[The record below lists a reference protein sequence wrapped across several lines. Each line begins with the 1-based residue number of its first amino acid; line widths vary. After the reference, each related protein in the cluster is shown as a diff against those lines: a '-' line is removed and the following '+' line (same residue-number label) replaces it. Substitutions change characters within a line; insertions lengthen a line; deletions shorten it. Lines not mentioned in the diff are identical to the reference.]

1 MAAEEKPRRTSKGAA
16 ARPVRNPPP
25 QAVMGLLDYITA
37 TSLDGDYAQASER
50 RTARG
55 GKKNVRPGMAGL
67 LILGI
72 FGALLAVAAVQ
83 TSRDA
88 PDAASSKQ
96 YLVKRVNE
104 GKAQLI
110 EGRNRI
116 AALQKDVNG
125 QQQLFL
131 SASGTGRALQ
141 TKLGKLDALTGAE
154 AVTGPGVRIVV
165 NDAPNPESSKQQVLD
180 EDLQKLV
187 NGLWLVGAEAISI
200 NGQRLTNL
208 SAIRHAGDAITVDYR
223 SLTAP
228 YTISA
233 IGNPNQL
240 AVKFI
245 DTAGGK
251 WWLDLHAVYGL
262 PFSINS
268 EESLTLPAASRL
280 DLRYAKTKNA
290 AR

>member
-1 MAAEEKPRRTSKGAA
+1 MAAEEKPGRTSTGAA
-16 ARPVRNPPP
+16 SRPERNPPP
-25 QAVMGLLDYITA
+25 QAVMGLLNYITA

-50 RTARG
+50 HTARG
-55 GKKNVRPGMAGL
+55 EKKNVRPGLSGL
-67 LILGI
+67 VILGI

-110 EGRNRI
+110 DGRDRI
-116 AALQKDVNG
+116 AALQKDVDTE
-125 QQQLFL
+125 QQQFL
-131 SASGTGRALQ
+131 TTSSTGRALQ
-141 TKLGKLDALTGAE
+141 SRLGKLGALTGAE
-154 AVTGPGVRIVV
+154 AVTGPGVRVVV
-165 NDAPNPESSKQQVLD
+165 NDAPNPASNKQQVLD

-187 NGLWLVGAEAISI
+187 NGLWQVGAEAISI

-223 SLTAP
+223 SLTRP
-228 YTISA
+228 YTVSA

-245 DTAGGK
+245 DTPGGK

-268 EESLTLPAASRL
+268 EESLTVPAASRL
-280 DLRYAKTKNA
+280 DLRYAHTKNPTP
-290 AR
+290 